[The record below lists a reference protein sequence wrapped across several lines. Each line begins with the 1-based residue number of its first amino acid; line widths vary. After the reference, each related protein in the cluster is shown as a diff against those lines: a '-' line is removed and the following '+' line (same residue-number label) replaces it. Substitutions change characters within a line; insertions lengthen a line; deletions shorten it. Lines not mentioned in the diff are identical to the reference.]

1 MKPYK
6 VQEEMNGNYNYNQL
20 EAHLFNRLKDIDP
33 NVKCITSGNEPG
45 GSKTVEF
52 LGWEV
57 SLPNSTRTS
66 HEEELWSYFHVCYGN
81 QQYIADYRE
90 AKLFGALVLILQK
103 HLNEGACSPAEYLI
117 MENCFLC

>member
-1 MKPYK
+1 
-6 VQEEMNGNYNYNQL
+6 MNGNYNYNQL
-20 EAHLFNRLKDIDP
+20 EAHLFNRLKAIDP
-33 NVKCITSGNEPG
+33 GVKCITSGNEPG
-45 GSKTVEF
+45 GAKTVEF